1 VTKDI
6 AEGVAL
12 NAALFLELRDVS
24 ERFGGVTARAGVSF
38 ELRAGEVLRRGPV
51 TAELRDA
58 ALTKENLMR
67 AA

>member
-6 AEGVAL
+6 AERGAL

-24 ERFGGVTARAGVSF
+24 ARFAGVAAPAGVSF
-38 ELRAGEVLRRGPV
+38 ELRAGDVLRRGRI